1 MTDDYDLANGEKKI
15 QKKKTRADL
24 MKDEVIEISS

>member
-1 MTDDYDLANGEKKI
+1 MIMILLMGKKKI
-15 QKKKTRADL
+15 QKKPRADL

>member
-1 MTDDYDLANGEKKI
+1 MIMILLMGKKKS
-15 QKKKTRADL
+15 KKKTRADL

>member
-1 MTDDYDLANGEKKI
+1 MTDDYDLAIGEKKI
-15 QKKKTRADL
+15 QKKPRADL

>member
-1 MTDDYDLANGEKKI
+1 MIMILLMGKK
-15 QKKKTRADL
+15 KSKKTRADL